1 MPYVIIPK
9 EYGKD
14 DVPFQGEYTIYNDK
28 EEHKYY
34 FLMGTGD
41 KSVGQI
47 IKQDNFLCFEIPIE
61 VFAHYKE
68 LERKYP
74 HCHGERIN
82 MKSVKTA
89 DIASVEIA
97 NDWENKNLNL
107 NDENKPAPQ
116 LILPE
121 AESGPRG
128 PRGPLGSPGF
138 MYVPRGNVRV
148 LYTQVKKIMDNLLRE
163 IRYADKEM
171 KENLAKSVESVCY
184 DIREAAKQ
192 FLEGEE

>member
-68 LERKYP
+68 LERKHRYA
-74 HCHGERIN
+74 HGERIN

-89 DIASVEIA
+89 DIANVEIV
-97 NDWENKNLNL
+97 NGWENKNLNL
-107 NDENKPAPQ
+107 EDANKPTPQ
-116 LILPE
+116 PILPE
-121 AESGPRG
+121 AGCGHRG
-128 PRGPLGSPGF
+128 PRGPLGSLS
-138 MYVPRGNVRV
+138 YICVPKGNAGV
-148 LYTQVKKIMDNLLRE
+148 LYSHVKKIMDNLLRE